1 MRLRNR
7 NGRSLNLS
15 PVGPFHRTP
24 SARPRDCESLGE
36 HRLKMEQC
44 LNRKWRASLVPAAA
58 TILSPLA
65 YIKVAAVKKLVVG
78 SRDRTSSVSV
88 WPCLARGRGPAG
100 SSESHPEGLWYF
112 AGVLPSVMARR
123 CVWVGVLNWMP
134 ASLRDHFTLNKSECS
149 KQAPPRSNGSAWN
162 NRRGPASASVGLT
175 EAGNDQEE
183 RTGAEVWHGER

>member
-78 SRDRTSSVSV
+78 SRDVPPRFPSCHASQGVV
-88 WPCLARGRGPAG
+88 VRRGRW
-100 SSESHPEGLWYF
+100 GLIQRVS
-112 AGVLPSVMARR
+112 GILLGLSSVMARR

-162 NRRGPASASVGLT
+162 NGRGPASASVGLT